1 MWYNINMKRE
11 VFDILIIG
19 GGVAG
24 MTAAIYAKRRN
35 KKVAIIEPFLL
46 GGQLAQIE
54 KIENFPSYPLISGF
68 ELMQNFQKQIQN
80 FGIKVISDEIK
91 SVKFSDLKEL
101 VGNKQTYYAKSVII
115 ATGLSSNKLGK
126 NEDEYLGRG
135 VSYCVTCD
143 ANFYKNQIVAVAS
156 KSGSG
161 ILGALELSE
170 ICEKVY
176 LLDSEDMHKYAENCP
191 KKNIEVCSNV
201 HIEKLVGE
209 NKLEKVDLENG
220 KTVEVSAL
228 FIELGKKPQTE
239 MFKGILELDSQGY
252 ILTNDRM
259 ETSIKGVFACGDIR
273 ANALKQLVVACGE
286 GAIAGQYA
294 WAINRFD
301 NRY

>member
-1 MWYNINMKRE
+1 MWYNKIMKKE

-24 MTAAIYAKRRN
+24 ITASIYAKRRN

-54 KIENFPSYPLISGF
+54 KIENFPSYEVISGF
-68 ELMQNFQKQIQN
+68 ELMQNFQKQVQN
-80 FGIKVISDEIK
+80 LGIKVISDEITD
-91 SVKFSDLKEL
+91 VKFTKLKEL
-101 VGNKQTYYAKSVII
+101 VGKKQTYYAKSVII

-126 NEDEYLGRG
+126 NEDEFLGRG

-143 ANFYKNQIVAVAS
+143 ANFYKNQVVAVAS
-156 KSGSG
+156 RKGSG
-161 ILGALELSE
+161 ILGALELSD

-176 LLDSEDMHKYAENCP
+176 LLDSEDINKYAENCP

-209 NKLEKVDLENG
+209 NKLEKIELENADFLA
-220 KTVEVSAL
+220 VSAL

-239 MFKGILELDSQGY
+239 MFKDILELDSQGY

-259 ETSIKGVFACGDIR
+259 ETSVKGVFACGDIR
-273 ANALKQLVVACGE
+273 SNSLKQLVVACGE

-294 WAINRFD
+294 
-301 NRY
+301 

>member
-1 MWYNINMKRE
+1 MLLNCVFMWYNKIMKKE

-24 MTAAIYAKRRN
+24 ITASIYAKRRN

-54 KIENFPSYPLISGF
+54 KIENFPSYEVISGF
-68 ELMQNFQKQIQN
+68 ELMQNFQKQVQN
-80 FGIKVISDEIK
+80 FGIKVISDEIVG
-91 SVKFSDLKEL
+91 VKFSELKEL
-101 VGNKQTYYAKSVII
+101 VGKKQTYYAKSVII

-126 NEDEYLGRG
+126 NEDEFLGRG

-143 ANFYKNQIVAVAS
+143 ANFYKNQVVAVAS
-156 KSGSG
+156 KKGSG
-161 ILGALELSE
+161 ILGALELSD

-176 LLDSEDMHKYAENCP
+176 LLDSEDINKYAENCP

-209 NKLEKVDLENG
+209 NKLEKIELENADFLA
-220 KTVEVSAL
+220 VSAL

-239 MFKGILELDSQGY
+239 IFKDILELDSQGY

-259 ETSIKGVFACGDIR
+259 ETSVKGVFACGDIR
-273 ANALKQLVVACGE
+273 SNSLKQLVVACGE

-294 WAINRFD
+294 
-301 NRY
+301 

>member
-1 MWYNINMKRE
+1 MWYNKIMKKE

-24 MTAAIYAKRRN
+24 ITASIYAKRRN

-54 KIENFPSYPLISGF
+54 KIENFPTYPLISGF
-68 ELMQNFQKQIQN
+68 ELMQNFQKQVQN
-80 FGIKVISDEIK
+80 LGIKVISDEITD
-91 SVKFSDLKEL
+91 VKFTKLKEL
-101 VGNKQTYYAKSVII
+101 VGKKQTYYAKSVII

-126 NEDEYLGRG
+126 NEDEFLGRG

-143 ANFYKNQIVAVAS
+143 ANFYKNQVVAVAS
-156 KSGSG
+156 KKGSG
-161 ILGALELSE
+161 ILGALELSD

-176 LLDSEDMHKYAENCP
+176 LLDSEDINKYAENCP

-209 NKLEKVDLENG
+209 NKLEKIELENADFLA
-220 KTVEVSAL
+220 VSAL
-228 FIELGKKPQTE
+228 FIELGKKPQIE
-239 MFKGILELDSQGY
+239 MFKDILELDSQGY

-259 ETSIKGVFACGDIR
+259 ETSVKGVFACGDIR
-273 ANALKQLVVACGE
+273 SNSLKQLVVACGE

-294 WAINRFD
+294 
-301 NRY
+301 

>member
-1 MWYNINMKRE
+1 MWYNKIMKKE

-24 MTAAIYAKRRN
+24 ITASIYAKRRN

-54 KIENFPSYPLISGF
+54 KIENFPSYEVISGF
-68 ELMQNFQKQIQN
+68 ELMQNFQKQVQN
-80 FGIKVISDEIK
+80 FGIKVISDEITD
-91 SVKFSDLKEL
+91 VKFTKLKEL
-101 VGNKQTYYAKSVII
+101 VGKKQTYYAKSVII

-126 NEDEYLGRG
+126 NEDEFLGRG

-143 ANFYKNQIVAVAS
+143 ANFYKNQVVAVAS
-156 KSGSG
+156 RKGSG
-161 ILGALELSE
+161 ILGALELSD

-176 LLDSEDMHKYAENCP
+176 LLDSEDINKYAENCP

-209 NKLEKVDLENG
+209 NKLEKIELENADFLA
-220 KTVEVSAL
+220 VSAL

-239 MFKGILELDSQGY
+239 MFKDILELDSQGY

-259 ETSIKGVFACGDIR
+259 ETSVKGVFACGDIR
-273 ANALKQLVVACGE
+273 SNSLKQLVVACGE

-294 WAINRFD
+294 
-301 NRY
+301 

>member
-1 MWYNINMKRE
+1 MLLNCVFMWYNKIMKKE

-24 MTAAIYAKRRN
+24 ITASIYAKRRN

-54 KIENFPSYPLISGF
+54 KIENFPTYPLISGF
-68 ELMQNFQKQIQN
+68 ELMQNFQKQVQN
-80 FGIKVISDEIK
+80 LGIKVISDEITD
-91 SVKFSDLKEL
+91 VKFTKLKEL
-101 VGNKQTYYAKSVII
+101 VGKKQTYYAKSVII

-126 NEDEYLGRG
+126 NEDEFLGRG

-143 ANFYKNQIVAVAS
+143 ANFYKNQVVAVAS
-156 KSGSG
+156 RKGSG
-161 ILGALELSE
+161 ILGALELSD

-176 LLDSEDMHKYAENCP
+176 LLDSEDINKYAENCP

-209 NKLEKVDLENG
+209 NKLEKIELENADFLA
-220 KTVEVSAL
+220 VSAL

-239 MFKGILELDSQGY
+239 MFKDILELDNQGY

-259 ETSIKGVFACGDIR
+259 ETSVKGVFACGDIR
-273 ANALKQLVVACGE
+273 SNSLKQLVVACGE

-294 WAINRFD
+294 
-301 NRY
+301 

>member
-1 MWYNINMKRE
+1 MWYNKIMKKE

-24 MTAAIYAKRRN
+24 ITASIYAKRRN

-54 KIENFPSYPLISGF
+54 KIENFPSYEVISGF
-68 ELMQNFQKQIQN
+68 ELMQNFQKQVQN
-80 FGIKVISDEIK
+80 FGIKVISDEIVG
-91 SVKFSDLKEL
+91 VKFSELKEL
-101 VGNKQTYYAKSVII
+101 VGKKQTYYAKSVII

-126 NEDEYLGRG
+126 NEDEFLGRG

-143 ANFYKNQIVAVAS
+143 ANFYKNQVVAVAS
-156 KSGSG
+156 KKGSG
-161 ILGALELSE
+161 ILGALELSD

-176 LLDSEDMHKYAENCP
+176 LLDSEDINKYAENCP

-209 NKLEKVDLENG
+209 NKLEKIELENADFLA
-220 KTVEVSAL
+220 VSAL

-239 MFKGILELDSQGY
+239 IFKDILELDSQGY

-259 ETSIKGVFACGDIR
+259 ETSVKGVFACGDIR
-273 ANALKQLVVACGE
+273 SNSLKQLVVACGE

-294 WAINRFD
+294 
-301 NRY
+301 

>member
-1 MWYNINMKRE
+1 MLNCVLMSYNKIMKKE

-24 MTAAIYAKRRN
+24 ITASIYAKRRN

-54 KIENFPSYPLISGF
+54 KIENFPSYEVISGF
-68 ELMQNFQKQIQN
+68 ELMQNFQKQVQN
-80 FGIKVISDEIK
+80 LGIKVISDEITD
-91 SVKFSDLKEL
+91 VKFTKLKEL
-101 VGNKQTYYAKSVII
+101 VGKKQTYYAKSVII

-126 NEDEYLGRG
+126 NEDEFLGRG

-143 ANFYKNQIVAVAS
+143 ANFYKNQVVAVAS
-156 KSGSG
+156 RKGSG
-161 ILGALELSE
+161 ILGALELSD

-176 LLDSEDMHKYAENCP
+176 LLDSEDINKYAENCP

-209 NKLEKVDLENG
+209 NKLEKIELENADFLA
-220 KTVEVSAL
+220 VSAL

-239 MFKGILELDSQGY
+239 MFKDILELDSQGY

-259 ETSIKGVFACGDIR
+259 ETSVKGVFACGDIR
-273 ANALKQLVVACGE
+273 SNSLKQLVVACGE

-294 WAINRFD
+294 
-301 NRY
+301 

>member
-1 MWYNINMKRE
+1 MKKE

-24 MTAAIYAKRRN
+24 ITASIYAKRRN

-54 KIENFPSYPLISGF
+54 KIENFPSYEVISGF
-68 ELMQNFQKQIQN
+68 ELMQNFQKQVQN
-80 FGIKVISDEIK
+80 LGIKVISDEITD
-91 SVKFSDLKEL
+91 VKFTKLKEL
-101 VGNKQTYYAKSVII
+101 VGKKQTYYAKSVII

-126 NEDEYLGRG
+126 NEDEFLGRG

-143 ANFYKNQIVAVAS
+143 ANFYKNQVVAVAS
-156 KSGSG
+156 RKGSG
-161 ILGALELSE
+161 ILGALELSD

-176 LLDSEDMHKYAENCP
+176 LLDSEDINKYAENCP

-209 NKLEKVDLENG
+209 NKLEKIELENADFLA
-220 KTVEVSAL
+220 VSAL

-239 MFKGILELDSQGY
+239 IFKDILELDSQGY

-259 ETSIKGVFACGDIR
+259 ETSVKGVFACGDIR
-273 ANALKQLVVACGE
+273 SNSLKQLVVACGE

-294 WAINRFD
+294 
-301 NRY
+301 

>member
-1 MWYNINMKRE
+1 MLLNCVFMWYNKIMKKE

-24 MTAAIYAKRRN
+24 ITASIYAKRRN

-54 KIENFPSYPLISGF
+54 KIENFPSYEVISGF
-68 ELMQNFQKQIQN
+68 ELMQNFQKQVQN
-80 FGIKVISDEIK
+80 FGIKVISDEILG
-91 SVKFSDLKEL
+91 VKFSELKEL
-101 VGNKQTYYAKSVII
+101 VGKKQTYYAKSVII

-126 NEDEYLGRG
+126 NEDEFLGRG

-143 ANFYKNQIVAVAS
+143 ANFYKNQVVAVAS
-156 KSGSG
+156 RKGSG
-161 ILGALELSE
+161 ILGALELSD

-176 LLDSEDMHKYAENCP
+176 LLDSEDINKYAENCP

-209 NKLEKVDLENG
+209 NKLEKIELENADFLA
-220 KTVEVSAL
+220 VSAL

-239 MFKGILELDSQGY
+239 MFKDILELDSQGY

-259 ETSIKGVFACGDIR
+259 ETSVKGVFACGDIR
-273 ANALKQLVVACGE
+273 SNSLKQLVVACGE

-294 WAINRFD
+294 
-301 NRY
+301 

>member
-1 MWYNINMKRE
+1 MLLNCVFMWYNKIMKKE

-24 MTAAIYAKRRN
+24 ITASIYAKRRN

-54 KIENFPSYPLISGF
+54 KIENFPSYEVISGF
-68 ELMQNFQKQIQN
+68 ELMQNFQKQVQN
-80 FGIKVISDEIK
+80 FGIKVISDEITD
-91 SVKFSDLKEL
+91 VKFTKLKEL
-101 VGNKQTYYAKSVII
+101 VGKKQTYYAKSVII

-126 NEDEYLGRG
+126 NEDEFLGRG

-143 ANFYKNQIVAVAS
+143 ANFYKNQVVAVAS
-156 KSGSG
+156 RKGSG
-161 ILGALELSE
+161 ILGALELSD

-176 LLDSEDMHKYAENCP
+176 LLDSEDINKYAENCP

-209 NKLEKVDLENG
+209 NKLEKIELENADFLA
-220 KTVEVSAL
+220 VSAL

-239 MFKGILELDSQGY
+239 MFKDILELDNQGY

-259 ETSIKGVFACGDIR
+259 ETSVKGVFACGDIR
-273 ANALKQLVVACGE
+273 SNSLKQLVVACGE

-294 WAINRFD
+294 
-301 NRY
+301 

>member
-1 MWYNINMKRE
+1 MLLNCVFMWYNKIMKKE

-24 MTAAIYAKRRN
+24 ITASIYAKRRN

-54 KIENFPSYPLISGF
+54 KIENFPSYEVISGF
-68 ELMQNFQKQIQN
+68 ELMQNFQKQVQN
-80 FGIKVISDEIK
+80 LGIKVISDEIVG
-91 SVKFSDLKEL
+91 VKFSELKEL
-101 VGNKQTYYAKSVII
+101 VGKKQTYYAKSVII

-126 NEDEYLGRG
+126 NEDEFLGRG

-143 ANFYKNQIVAVAS
+143 ANFYKNQVVAVAS
-156 KSGSG
+156 KKGSG
-161 ILGALELSE
+161 ILGALELSD

-176 LLDSEDMHKYAENCP
+176 LLDSEDINKYAENCP

-209 NKLEKVDLENG
+209 NKLEKIELENADFLA
-220 KTVEVSAL
+220 VSAL

-239 MFKGILELDSQGY
+239 MFKDILELDNQGY

-259 ETSIKGVFACGDIR
+259 ETSVKGVFACGDIR
-273 ANALKQLVVACGE
+273 SNSLKQLVVACGE

-294 WAINRFD
+294 
-301 NRY
+301 

>member
-1 MWYNINMKRE
+1 MWYNKIMKKE

-24 MTAAIYAKRRN
+24 ITASIYAKRRN

-54 KIENFPSYPLISGF
+54 KIENFPTYPLISGF
-68 ELMQNFQKQIQN
+68 ELMQNFQKQVQN
-80 FGIKVISDEIK
+80 FGIKVISDEIVG
-91 SVKFSDLKEL
+91 VKFSELKEL
-101 VGNKQTYYAKSVII
+101 VGKKQTYYAKSVII

-126 NEDEYLGRG
+126 NEDEFLGRG

-143 ANFYKNQIVAVAS
+143 ANFYKNQVVAVAS
-156 KSGSG
+156 RKGSG
-161 ILGALELSE
+161 ILGALELSD

-176 LLDSEDMHKYAENCP
+176 LLDSEDINKYAENCP

-209 NKLEKVDLENG
+209 NKLEKIELENADFLA
-220 KTVEVSAL
+220 VSAL
-228 FIELGKKPQTE
+228 FIELGKKPQIE
-239 MFKGILELDSQGY
+239 MFKDILELDSQGY

-259 ETSIKGVFACGDIR
+259 ETSVKGVFACGDIR
-273 ANALKQLVVACGE
+273 SNSLKQLVVACGE

-294 WAINRFD
+294 
-301 NRY
+301 

>member
-1 MWYNINMKRE
+1 MLLNCVFMWYNKIMKKE

-24 MTAAIYAKRRN
+24 ITASIYAKRRN

-54 KIENFPSYPLISGF
+54 KIENFPSYEVISGF
-68 ELMQNFQKQIQN
+68 ELMQNFQKQVQN
-80 FGIKVISDEIK
+80 FGIKVISDEIVG
-91 SVKFSDLKEL
+91 VKFSELKEL
-101 VGNKQTYYAKSVII
+101 VGKKQTYYAKSVII

-126 NEDEYLGRG
+126 NEDEFLGRG

-143 ANFYKNQIVAVAS
+143 ANFYKNQVVAVAS
-156 KSGSG
+156 RKGSG
-161 ILGALELSE
+161 ILGALELSD

-176 LLDSEDMHKYAENCP
+176 LLDSEDINKYAENCP

-209 NKLEKVDLENG
+209 NKLEKIELENADFLA
-220 KTVEVSAL
+220 VSAL

-239 MFKGILELDSQGY
+239 MFKDILELDSQG
-252 ILTNDRM
+252 
-259 ETSIKGVFACGDIR
+259 
-273 ANALKQLVVACGE
+273 
-286 GAIAGQYA
+286 
-294 WAINRFD
+294 
-301 NRY
+301 

>member
-1 MWYNINMKRE
+1 MWYNKIMKKE

-24 MTAAIYAKRRN
+24 ITASIYAKRRN

-54 KIENFPSYPLISGF
+54 KIENFPSYEVISGF
-68 ELMQNFQKQIQN
+68 ELMQNFQKQVQN
-80 FGIKVISDEIK
+80 FGIKVISDEILG
-91 SVKFSDLKEL
+91 VKFSELKEL
-101 VGNKQTYYAKSVII
+101 VGKKQTYYAKSVII

-126 NEDEYLGRG
+126 NEDEFLGRG

-143 ANFYKNQIVAVAS
+143 ANFYKNQVVAVAS
-156 KSGSG
+156 RKGSG
-161 ILGALELSE
+161 ILGALELSD

-176 LLDSEDMHKYAENCP
+176 LLDSEDINKYAENCP

-209 NKLEKVDLENG
+209 NKLEKIELENADFLA
-220 KTVEVSAL
+220 VSAL

-239 MFKGILELDSQGY
+239 MFKDILELDNQGY

-259 ETSIKGVFACGDIR
+259 ETSVKGVFACGDIR
-273 ANALKQLVVACGE
+273 SNSLKQLVVACGE

-294 WAINRFD
+294 
-301 NRY
+301 

>member
-1 MWYNINMKRE
+1 MLLNCVFMWYNKIMKKE

-24 MTAAIYAKRRN
+24 ITASIYAKRRN

-54 KIENFPSYPLISGF
+54 KIENFPSYEVISGF
-68 ELMQNFQKQIQN
+68 ELMQNFQKQVQN
-80 FGIKVISDEIK
+80 LGIKVISDEITD
-91 SVKFSDLKEL
+91 VKFTKLKEL
-101 VGNKQTYYAKSVII
+101 VGKKQTYYAKSVII

-126 NEDEYLGRG
+126 NEDEFLGRG

-143 ANFYKNQIVAVAS
+143 ANFYKNQVVAVAS
-156 KSGSG
+156 RKGSG
-161 ILGALELSE
+161 ILGALELSD

-176 LLDSEDMHKYAENCP
+176 LLDSEDINKYAENCP

-209 NKLEKVDLENG
+209 NKLEKIELENADFLA
-220 KTVEVSAL
+220 VSAL

-239 MFKGILELDSQGY
+239 IFKDILELDNQGY

-259 ETSIKGVFACGDIR
+259 ETSVKGVFACGDIR
-273 ANALKQLVVACGE
+273 SNSLKQLVVACGE

-294 WAINRFD
+294 
-301 NRY
+301 

>member
-1 MWYNINMKRE
+1 MWYNKIMKKE

-24 MTAAIYAKRRN
+24 ITASIYAKRRN

-54 KIENFPSYPLISGF
+54 KIENFPSYEVISGF
-68 ELMQNFQKQIQN
+68 ELMQNFQKQVQN
-80 FGIKVISDEIK
+80 FGIKVISDEIVG
-91 SVKFSDLKEL
+91 VKFSELKEL
-101 VGNKQTYYAKSVII
+101 VGKKQTYYAKSVII

-126 NEDEYLGRG
+126 NEDEFLGRG

-143 ANFYKNQIVAVAS
+143 ANFYKNQVVAVAS
-156 KSGSG
+156 RKGSG
-161 ILGALELSE
+161 ILGALELSD

-176 LLDSEDMHKYAENCP
+176 LLDSEDINKYAENCP

-209 NKLEKVDLENG
+209 NKLEKIELENADFLA
-220 KTVEVSAL
+220 VSAL

-239 MFKGILELDSQGY
+239 MFKDILELDSQGY

-259 ETSIKGVFACGDIR
+259 ETSVKGVFACGDIR
-273 ANALKQLVVACGE
+273 SNSLKQLVVACGE

-294 WAINRFD
+294 
-301 NRY
+301 

>member
-1 MWYNINMKRE
+1 MKKE

-24 MTAAIYAKRRN
+24 ITASIYAKRRN
-35 KKVAIIEPFLL
+35 KKMAIIEPFLL

-54 KIENFPSYPLISGF
+54 KIENFPSYEVISGF
-68 ELMQNFQKQIQN
+68 ELMQNFQKQVQN
-80 FGIKVISDEIK
+80 LGIKVISDEITD
-91 SVKFSDLKEL
+91 VKFTKLKEL
-101 VGNKQTYYAKSVII
+101 VGKKQTYYAKSVII

-126 NEDEYLGRG
+126 NEDEFLGRG

-143 ANFYKNQIVAVAS
+143 ANFYKNQVVAVAS
-156 KSGSG
+156 RKGSG
-161 ILGALELSE
+161 ILGALELSD

-176 LLDSEDMHKYAENCP
+176 LLDSEDINKYAENCP

-209 NKLEKVDLENG
+209 NKLEKIELENADFLA
-220 KTVEVSAL
+220 VSAL

-239 MFKGILELDSQGY
+239 IFKDILELDSQGY

-259 ETSIKGVFACGDIR
+259 ETSVKGVFACGDIR
-273 ANALKQLVVACGE
+273 SNSLKQLVVACGE

-294 WAINRFD
+294 
-301 NRY
+301 